1 MTYKYFVVEK
11 FSMVIFSLIYL
22 HFVQKELTHDANTN
36 GDDSKV
42 VIDPRNTS
50 KET

>member
-1 MTYKYFVVEK
+1 MHLLSEDDHP
-11 FSMVIFSLIYL
+11 MVIFSLIYL
-22 HFVQKELTHDANTN
+22 HFVQKELITHDANTN